1 MGGRHQTK
9 GNAGFQSISRFTR
22 RSAFHWSA
30 KWKWS
35 RLPRQLAA
43 LLWFMSIY
51 PAETLPQHVYPLAGN
66 WPPREE
72 DGIQWKARKRTSTF
86 RGTRAGY
93 VLSSGEDEVSRV
105 LLKASVRWHCRIRL
119 KFGHELIP
127 AFCGWVRLARRRTLV
142 QLPKDGPD
150 VDLLG
155 AGAYNS
161 CTTVPGR
168 RYRSRWVQPPFSI
181 FKTRDDGSFHWSRV
195 RKTSN
200 PPGARRKTCEVVAW

>member
-1 MGGRHQTK
+1 MR
-9 GNAGFQSISRFTR
+9 ARVR
-22 RSAFHWSA
+22 RIA
-30 KWKWS
+30 
-35 RLPRQLAA
+35 
-43 LLWFMSIY
+43 
-51 PAETLPQHVYPLAGN
+51 
-66 WPPREE
+66 
-72 DGIQWKARKRTSTF
+72 TSTF
-86 RGTRAGY
+86 GARVLGMS
-93 VLSSGEDEVSRV
+93 LSSGEDEVSRV

-127 AFCGWVRLARRRTLV
+127 AFCGWVRRARRRTLV

-181 FKTRDDGSFHWSRV
+181 FKTRDDGSFRV

-200 PPGARRKTCEVVAW
+200 PPGYVIVNREKGERLYISTSDEMIH